1 MNVGLINK
9 VRRVLM
15 NHAARTALTESFE
28 TQKIDLDAPLYPPVV
43 KDLPARVPIIA
54 RHIEIKPH
62 VVDLNPESSFV
73 KIGWNLFVLG
83 TERMFLGTSI
93 HESVEQMNA
102 PMTNDMET
110 QNSERYVTPRR
121 LIDFIIDILNEH
133 NQDVTLGE
141 VMFNGPQWA
150 ASKPPPIGLLHDQN
164 RATGVAR
171 YPH

>member
-102 PMTNDMET
+102 PM
-110 QNSERYVTPRR
+110 
-121 LIDFIIDILNEH
+121 NEH